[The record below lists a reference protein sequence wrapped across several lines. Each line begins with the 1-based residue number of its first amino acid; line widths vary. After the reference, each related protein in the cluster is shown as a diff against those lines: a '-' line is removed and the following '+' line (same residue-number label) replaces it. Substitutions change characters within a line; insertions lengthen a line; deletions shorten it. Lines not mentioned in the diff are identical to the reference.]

1 MIIHRIQAQNVLKY
15 ATLAIGVGAE
25 DLVAITGPN
34 ESGKS
39 SIGETVCFALFGRTF
54 SVAPDRIEKIVRWG
68 ENHCH
73 VELEFSAAGTRYLLS
88 RFLDRDG
95 NHSAKLSPADTPD
108 DPLALGVDAVAGT
121 LVGLLGFAYEQFVES
136 FYLAQRE
143 ITTPHPHSEAVRIM
157 AGVAPLEQ
165 VKRSLQGEIDERE
178 ELLGELAA
186 EWEAVDADV
195 KGLGIEPGRMAVLEE
210 RQQRVQRRRDEIA
223 ATGAEIDAGVA
234 RLEHDTGIVR
244 RTESRVGRARV
255 LRFLTALLALACG
268 GIWALLVHG
277 GDLPQTDTVE
287 SMLRGHLPGEAPE
300 PARWAGLTALVLLG
314 LFLLLWFRLWMLKR
328 RVLRH
333 RASGPALAE
342 ILARSR
348 AITFEPGAPAESGP
362 GTTAA
367 PDAPDAPVQHDVLP
381 ARPDQTEY
389 DTVRRGLA
397 DGGIPQRQVA
407 EFAER
412 EQRWLAA
419 VAAQLTAEVDS
430 LGDEVDGEQARL
442 QEALDLSDV
451 LNGITDKREDIAG
464 WIAHRQRAIE
474 LLDGAMRHLC
484 ATFNRDVRS
493 LVGRLLPLFTD
504 GRYEHVQLDEALN
517 VRVFSDA
524 KRDYMDLDEVSSG
537 TQRQVML
544 ALRMALSRK
553 LLARMVR
560 GPQFVLLDEP
570 FAFFDEERTR
580 KSLEALAELRSDFSQ
595 VWIVTQRLPDQ
606 CAVAFDRLI
615 RCDGTA
621 NTLNSDT

>member
-1 MIIHRIQAQNVLKY
+1 MIIHRIHAQNVLKY
-15 ATLAIGVGAE
+15 ASLSIQLDGE
-25 DLVAITGPN
+25 DLIAITGPN

-54 SVAPDRIEKIVRWG
+54 SIAPERIEKIVRWG

-73 VELEFSAAGTRYLLS
+73 VELEFSAAGERFLLS

-95 NHSAKLSPADTPD
+95 NHSAKLSPAEVPD
-108 DPLALGVDAVAGT
+108 EPSALGVDAVAGT
-121 LVGLLGFAYEQFVES
+121 LAGLLGFGYQQFVES

-165 VKRSLQGEIDERE
+165 VKRTLQGEIDERE
-178 ELLGELAA
+178 ELLGEIAA

-195 KGLGIEPGRMAVLEE
+195 HGLGIVPGRMAGLEE
-210 RQQRVQRRRDEIA
+210 RQQQAALRRDEIRSIS
-223 ATGAEIDAGVA
+223 AEIDAGVE
-234 RLEHDTGIVR
+234 RLGHDLDSIR
-244 RTESRVGRARV
+244 RVEAGVGRSRLA
-255 LRFLTALLALACG
+255 RFLAGLLALVCG
-268 GIWALLVHG
+268 GLWALLVHG
-277 GDLPQTDTVE
+277 GEFTQTE
-287 SMLRGHLPGEAPE
+287 SLESLLRGYLPGNAPE
-300 PARWAGLTALVLLG
+300 PARWLGWGALALLG
-314 LFLLLWFRLWMLKR
+314 LFLLFWLRVVILRR
-328 RVLRH
+328 RVVGH
-333 RASGPALAE
+333 RASGPALAGT
-342 ILARSR
+342 LSHARTIAREPAAEAGS
-348 AITFEPGAPAESGP
+348 APGAPAGDESAVVESHP
-362 GTTAA
+362 S
-367 PDAPDAPVQHDVLP
+367 
-381 ARPDQTEY
+381 RPDQAEFEA
-389 DTVRRGLA
+389 VCRGLE
-397 DGGIPQRQVA
+397 GGQVALRQVE

-412 EQRWLAA
+412 ERRWLDATAA
-419 VAAQLTAEVDS
+419 GLAQQVEALDN
-430 LGDEVDGEQARL
+430 EVDGEQARL

-451 LNGITDKREDIAG
+451 LNGLTDKREDIEG
-464 WIAHRQRAIE
+464 RIAHRQRAIE

-504 GRYEHVQLDEALN
+504 GRYEHVQMDDALN
-517 VRVFSDA
+517 VRVFSNA
-524 KRDYMDLDEVSSG
+524 KREFMDLDEVSSG

-553 LLARMVR
+553 LLTRMVR

-570 FAFFDEERTR
+570 FAFFDEDRTR
-580 KSLEALAELRSDFSQ
+580 KSLAALAELRSDFSQ

-621 NTLNSDT
+621 NTLSSDS